1 MDIISYVTEEVRRQ
15 GHDTTNLDGIERVGW
30 MLDAWS
36 YALQASDR
44 PTTSDAIALGQLIER
59 LENINGIRTHGVMI
73 RTATGVKV
81 FPEFPQVQRLL
92 NTLFEQVGAL
102 TPIEFYKEFELI
114 HPFGDGNGRTGKVLL
129 NWLNGSLL
137 EPIFPPNDLFGYP
150 IRNP

>member
-1 MDIISYVTEEVRRQ
+1 
-15 GHDTTNLDGIERVGW
+15 
-30 MLDAWS
+30 
-36 YALQASDR
+36 
-44 PTTSDAIALGQLIER
+44 
-59 LENINGIRTHGVMI
+59 MI